1 MFSCCLPSAGAIHLE
16 CYLGA
21 KKKFTLTFL
30 GWLCANLMSRND
42 AYPTKPLLSWRMS
55 NGVTRFAI
63 AVAVL
68 PLLLHLFMILLLNNP
83 ITLSQSYQQL
93 DKYNCTIVPSR
104 CTNIVPIAN
113 THTHTQFEPVFNSK
127 RSKNVLQHIILYECQ
142 GSSELLQAMSRE
154 NGRSCYGRPTLP
166 CNAIVAAWFKGS
178 EVSAFSIYSLSMIYE
193 ML

>member
-1 MFSCCLPSAGAIHLE
+1 MFLSTIQSDSNVNFFFCLFFVRFFSWCFRVVFHL
-16 CYLGA
+16 LVPFTWNIIWVQ
-21 KKKFTLTFL
+21 KKLFTLTFL

-93 DKYNCTIVPSR
+93 NKYNRTIVPSQ
-104 CTNIVPIAN
+104 CTNVVPIAN
-113 THTHTQFEPVFNSK
+113 THKYAHTHTVRAS
-127 RSKNVLQHIILYECQ
+127 V
-142 GSSELLQAMSRE
+142 
-154 NGRSCYGRPTLP
+154 
-166 CNAIVAAWFKGS
+166 
-178 EVSAFSIYSLSMIYE
+178 
-193 ML
+193 